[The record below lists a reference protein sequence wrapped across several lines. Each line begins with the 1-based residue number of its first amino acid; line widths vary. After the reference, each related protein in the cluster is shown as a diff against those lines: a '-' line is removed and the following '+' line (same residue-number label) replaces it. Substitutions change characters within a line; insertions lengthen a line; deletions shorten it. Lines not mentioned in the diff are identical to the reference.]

1 MFSEKDGW
9 TPLYIKK
16 MLYKIAMVFL
26 VIGGLNWLTIGA
38 FDVNLVRTFFGE
50 WLADYIYIIVGLS
63 AVTIMCDRNTYLPFL
78 GPMVLP
84 SSVLQD
90 RAPPGATKEVK
101 IITTPNTKVLYWAA
115 EPANEKIKDV
125 LSWKDAYQ
133 HFENAGVATANQ
145 EGVAILRVRPPQNY
159 TVPIRGELQQHVHYR
174 LCNEDG
180 WLSQVHTTYLD
191 KVVPEGFLDLN
202 VSQMGDNAASLY

>member
-1 MFSEKDGW
+1 MFTEKDGW

-16 MLYKIAMVFL
+16 FLYKIAMILL
-26 VIGGLNWLTIGA
+26 VIGGLNWLAVGA
-38 FDVNLVRTFFGE
+38 FDMNVVKTIFGE
-50 WLADYIYIIVGLS
+50 WLADYIYIIVGLA
-63 AVTIMCDRNTYLPFL
+63 AVTIMCDRDTYLPFL

-84 SSVLQD
+84 CSVLQD

-125 LSWKDAYQ
+125 PSWKDAYQ
-133 HFENAGVATANQ
+133 QYENAGVVTSNQ
-145 EGVAILRVRPPQNY
+145 EGVAILRVRPPQVY
-159 TVPIRGELQQHVHYR
+159 TVPIKGQLQQHVHYR

-180 WLSQVHTTYLD
+180 WLSHVYTTLVD
-191 KVVPEGFLDLN
+191 KQTPEGFATKEEFGN
-202 VSQMGDNAASLY
+202 NALLL